1 MQSHGNISI
10 SYILL
15 IEYDSIPDHNI
26 KDLYNFLS
34 MVDLFILG
42 GLNRLVAISG
52 CPGLSL
58 SLLNIGQSNLVLKI
72 D

>member
-1 MQSHGNISI
+1 MQGHGNISI

-15 IEYDSIPDHNI
+15 IEYDSINDHNI
-26 KDLYNFLS
+26 KDLSNFLS

-58 SLLNIGQSNLVLKI
+58 SLLNIGQTNLVLKI